1 MTNFALMRFDSPEEA
16 AEDPDNAKV
25 IPLLKASLKRLK
37 EKVDRDEGQVK
48 QMAEEDGV
56 KIADSGKMSVKQ
68 YTTMKEEANQEMRQ
82 MFPEL
87 FDPNIA

>member
-37 EKVDRDEGQVK
+37 EKVDKDEGQVK
-48 QMAEEDGV
+48 QMAE
-56 KIADSGKMSVKQ
+56 
-68 YTTMKEEANQEMRQ
+68 
-82 MFPEL
+82 
-87 FDPNIA
+87 